1 MHERLCALKGVLRAV
16 SRLEAEIRSRFGL
29 TLTEALCLCSIGGGC
44 VSAGN
49 LAEEVGLS
57 TSRLSRVLASLEAKG
72 LVVRARRED
81 DRRNWMNAPTGAGSA
96 LIGRMKTEGISIPE
110 ELERIIEGA

>member
-16 SRLEAEIRSRFGL
+16 SRLEADIHAAYGL

-44 VSAGN
+44 ASAGN

-57 TSRLSRVLASLEAKG
+57 ASRLSRVLASLEAKG
-72 LVVRARRED
+72 LVERERRAD
-81 DRRNWMNAPTGAGSA
+81 DRRNWNNAPTGAGMA
-96 LIGRMKTEGISIPE
+96 LIGRMKAEGIAIPE
-110 ELERIIEGA
+110 ELERITEGA